1 MSLSAAELFDASRVL
16 AQETSLQTIDTIG
29 FTRKTLQQFIER
41 LRAADV
47 REVIDIRLRN
57 TSQLAGWSKYPDVA
71 NLLTAGFGMRYEHHL
86 EFAPTAELLD
96 EYHKTHNWPAYEPR
110 FNQILAHRRLES
122 EAQTLLMKE
131 KICLLCT
138 EPTADRCYRQTS
150 HLFGTRPVAP
160 LSWQA
165 LAHGDWCAHHSRVG
179 RMH

>member
-1 MSLSAAELFDASRVL
+1 MK
-16 AQETSLQTIDTIG
+16 TIYTIG

-71 NLLTAGFGMRYEHHL
+71 YLLTVGFGIHYEHHL

-96 EYHKTHNWPAYEPR
+96 EYHEPR
-110 FNQILAHRRLES
+110 FNQILADRRLES

-138 EPTADRCYRQTS
+138 EPTADRCHRRLVAEYLKSFRPELEVR
-150 HLFGTRPVAP
+150 HL
-160 LSWQA
+160 
-165 LAHGDWCAHHSRVG
+165 
-179 RMH
+179 

>member
-1 MSLSAAELFDASRVL
+1 MK
-16 AQETSLQTIDTIG
+16 TIYTIG

-71 NLLTAGFGMRYEHHL
+71 YLLTAGFGIHYEHHL

-96 EYHKTHNWPAYEPR
+96 EYNRTRNWPAYEPKFKR
-110 FNQILAHRRLES
+110 ILADRRLEN

-131 KICLLCT
+131 RICLLCT
-138 EPTADRCYRQTS
+138 EPKAERCHRRLVAEYLKNFRPELEIQ
-150 HLFGTRPVAP
+150 HL
-160 LSWQA
+160 
-165 LAHGDWCAHHSRVG
+165 
-179 RMH
+179 